1 MMYGRSSQLTSEEL
15 NEYKMYVL
23 AKQYGIRPWEY
34 NEDGE
39 KYPEDL
45 NSLIAFAAL
54 EAEAGNKQEAAA
66 AAAAKLKR

>member
-1 MMYGRSSQLTSEEL
+1 MYGRSNELTGEEI

-34 NEDGE
+34 NDDGE

-45 NSLIAFAAL
+45 NSLIAFARL
-54 EAEAGNKQEAAA
+54 EAEAEDKSAKQREAA
-66 AAAAKLKR
+66 LPKR